1 LLTFTYMKHFK
12 MHIVMLYML
21 CLKPQPKR
29 VALPL
34 GIKSQPER
42 LASAL
47 GLKATARVRED
58 DTDHEA

>member
-1 LLTFTYMKHFK
+1 MKHFK